1 MNILEIAQ
9 EAADICAVARPKDL
23 FNSNAQNDQLFAS
36 VVKSTLS
43 SLMRH
48 AEWQA
53 LTRSGVLYTVDGVR
67 DYLIDNIAPDF
78 QSFLGGT
85 FYIKD
90 DMRNVVGSISPQRW
104 AKEKQY
110 HCPEIDV
117 IFKIENNMIRF
128 LKNPGV
134 LEIRFN
140 YKSNAVCIDARTQ
153 EPKPQITANT
163 DIPIFDAYVVKLG
176 IIWRWNKRSGLDYAE
191 EYEEYRRELDKS
203 YAEHKAQGEINL
215 AYNYGSIFDEPNGGA
230 IVNGYTTNK
239 PCGEI

>member
-9 EAADICAVARPKDL
+9 EAADICAVARPNDL
-23 FNSNAQNDQLFAS
+23 FNSNTQNDQLFAS

-48 AEWQA
+48 ADWQA
-53 LTRSGVLYTVDGVR
+53 LTRDGVLFTDDGVR
-67 DYLIDNIAPDF
+67 DYLIDEIVPDF
-78 QSFLGGT
+78 HSFVGST

-90 DMRNVVGSISPQRW
+90 NIRNVIGSITAERW
-104 AKEKQY
+104 AREKQF

-140 YKSNAVCIDARTQ
+140 YKSNAVCIDAKTQ
-153 EPKPQITANT
+153 EPKSQLSANT
-163 DIPIFDAYVVKLG
+163 DIPIFDPYLVKLG
-176 IIWRWNKRSGLDYAE
+176 IVWRWNKRSGMDYSE
-191 EYEEYRRELDKS
+191 EYNEYMRELDKS
-203 YAEHKAQGEINL
+203 YAETRAATTINL
-215 AYNYGSIFDEPNGGA
+215 ANNLDIFDEVYGGA
-230 IVNGYTTNK
+230 IVDGCSK
-239 PCGEI
+239 CKSCS